1 MNRLVFCLGP
11 AHDLGFC
18 GAHVSGERTAMRPTR
33 STPADSDPAL
43 EPLGLLNLDG
53 HDPAE
58 PLDDNLHHGRSWH
71 RYRYCFRSSEPLRV
85 LDAGC
90 GTGRSSVAAA
100 RLNPGA
106 SVLGIDVS
114 AAAVDLARERARAAG
129 LGDLAFAVHDLAT
142 LNPDD
147 FGRFDFVICRHVLGH
162 ADGPARLLGALARC
176 LDPRGLVL
184 ATFPARKGRRAP
196 QALRQTIDALAPV
209 SAGLEERTR
218 IGLEILQALRPD
230 HPILQRL
237 AEVQAR
243 TWVGHPRPVPEAAP
257 GGTASPDDLVRL
269 VRDAL
274 IDQHAW
280 TLDEASAL
288 LAQAGL
294 RLLYAATPWHWH
306 PDQSFGPTLPEPLHN
321 RLDRIDP
328 PQLSRLIDALD
339 PATFDHDYPLYACLV
354 GHEPETPS
362 WPRSRRAGPATFDRL
377 VPHLTGLARPDQAML
392 SSSAA
397 HGRTVYRTVSGA
409 VGEVD
414 RIAVLR
420 LAAIDGRSSCGDID
434 RKLASRTRASDDTA
448 VRQQCWITLADSG
461 LILLEPPGIS

>member
-1 MNRLVFCLGP
+1 
-11 AHDLGFC
+11 
-18 GAHVSGERTAMRPTR
+18 MRPIR
-33 STPADSDPAL
+33 PTPADSDPVL
-43 EPLGLLNLDG
+43 EPPGLLNLDG
-53 HDPAE
+53 HDPDE

-71 RYRYCFRSSEPLRV
+71 RYRYCFRRSEPLRV

-90 GTGRSSVAAA
+90 GTGRSSVTAA

-106 SVLGIDVS
+106 TVLGVDVS
-114 AAAVDLARERARAAG
+114 AAAVGLAGERVRAAG
-129 LGDLAFAVHDLAT
+129 LGGLAFAVHDLTT

-162 ADGPARLLGALARC
+162 ADDPARLLAALARC
-176 LDPRGLVL
+176 LDPRGLLL
-184 ATFPARKGRRAP
+184 ATFPSRKGRRAP
-196 QALRQTIDALAPV
+196 RALRQVVDALAPV
-209 SAGLEERTR
+209 GAGLEERTR

-230 HPILQRL
+230 HPILHRF
-237 AEVQAR
+237 AEIQAR
-243 TWVGHPRPVPEAAP
+243 TSVGHPLPDPEAAT
-257 GGTASPDDLVRL
+257 GGTARPDDLARL
-269 VRDAL
+269 VLDAL
-274 IDQHAW
+274 IDQHEW

-288 LAQAGL
+288 LTQVGL

-306 PDQSFGPTLPEPLHN
+306 PDRSFGPTLPEPLHN

-339 PATFDHDYPLYACLV
+339 PATFDDDYPLYACLA
-354 GHEPETPS
+354 GHEPEIPS
-362 WPRSRRAGPATFDRL
+362 WPRTRSAGPATFARL

-397 HGRTVYRTVSGA
+397 QGRTLYRTVSGA
-409 VGEVD
+409 IGEVD
-414 RIAVLR
+414 RVAVLR

-434 RKLASRTRASDDTA
+434 RKLASRTRAGDDTS
-448 VRQQCWITLADSG
+448 VRQECWITLADSG